1 MREAASQR
9 AGGLTSKIKNLK
21 DAKAQAQEDKKQ
33 AAKELRNAERRR
45 RRLKKKAKELPP
57 ADLVEILA
65 LRQEQKRARQE
76 KEGAAAEDSDEKA
89 GPGRPAAL
97 CRGLRGVGGE
107 AGGDKGKWEGA
118 WR

>member
-21 DAKAQAQEDKKQ
+21 DAKAQAQKEKKQ

-89 GPGRPAAL
+89 GPGRPL
-97 CRGLRGVGGE
+97 SVCLT
-107 AGGDKGKWEGA
+107 
-118 WR
+118 